1 MEDFANNIFKNKAM
15 LYNDKVKEIVINLN
29 QFNTFSWINEPD
41 EIVLTIN
48 LEGKNFSSE
57 LFIGNMVYP
66 KIRKL
71 NLIDGKEIKLL
82 NSFPGELFVN
92 WIRLVNISSNIVFDG
107 IAPNFEISQFRKNVM
122 LDFKD
127 TNYLKNFVING
138 CKGIQIVNMPS
149 KLDGLYISGYKF
161 DNLFFSRII
170 DLKYL
175 RLFFSQG
182 QFNLEYLKSFPS
194 FESFSGYW
202 ARATNVWPN
211 SQALSGLRFVSFES
225 LSGLSDLKGLA
236 KAPNLKYLLAIT
248 RHIKGTEFEIFKDH
262 PTLEFISLWPKSHK
276 EELLFEKWFGNKFV
290 KSGFESFLYNSDKR
304 ELNLS

>member
-1 MEDFANNIFKNKAM
+1 MVQYDNTTKRIE
-15 LYNDKVKEIVINLN
+15 INLD
-29 QFNTFSWINEPD
+29 QFNTFSWINVAD

-48 LEGKNFSSE
+48 LEGKKFTSE
-57 LFIGNMVYP
+57 FFIEKLDYP
-66 KIRKL
+66 KIKQL
-71 NLIDGKEIKLL
+71 HLINGQEVKLL
-82 NSFPGELFVN
+82 KNFPKDLIVN
-92 WIRLVNISSNIVFDG
+92 AIRLTKISSNIEFNG
-107 IAPNFEISQFRKNVM
+107 ISPNFSISEIKGNVIID
-122 LDFKD
+122 LNENEF
-127 TNYLKNFVING
+127 LKNFRINV
-138 CKGIQIVNMPS
+138 CKGIRIVNMPK
-149 KLDGLYISGYKF
+149 KLDELRISGYKF
-161 DNLFFSRII
+161 DPNLFNGLQ
-170 DLKYL
+170 DLRYL
-175 RLFFSQG
+175 ELSFSQG
-182 QFNLEYLKSFPS
+182 NFDLELLKSFPS

-211 SQALSGLRFVSFES
+211 SQALSELRFVSFES

>member
-1 MEDFANNIFKNKAM
+1 MVQYDNTTKRIE
-15 LYNDKVKEIVINLN
+15 VNLD
-29 QFNTFSWINEPD
+29 QFNTFSWINVAD

-48 LEGKNFSSE
+48 LEGKKFTSE
-57 LFIGNMVYP
+57 FFIEKLDYP
-66 KIRKL
+66 KIKQL
-71 NLIDGKEIKLL
+71 HLINGQEVKLL
-82 NSFPGELFVN
+82 NNFPKDLIVN
-92 WIRLVNISSNIVFDG
+92 AIRLTKISSNIEFNG
-107 IAPNFEISQFRKNVM
+107 IAPNFSISEIKGNVIID
-122 LDFKD
+122 LNETEF
-127 TNYLKNFVING
+127 LKNFRINV
-138 CKGIQIVNMPS
+138 CKGIRIVNMPK
-149 KLDGLYISGYKF
+149 KLDELRISGYKF
-161 DNLFFSRII
+161 DPNLFNGLQ
-170 DLKYL
+170 DLRYL
-175 RLFFSQG
+175 ELSFSQG
-182 QFNLEYLKSFPS
+182 NFDLELLKSFPS

-211 SQALSGLRFVSFES
+211 SQALSELRFVSFES